1 MKVPKAIGAN
11 GKKAVN
17 TIDKVLLNFFRYS
30 TLAISTNQEVSV
42 SVIKV
47 IGLSVRKCNIK
58 VHSLDFYIFEL
69 I

>member
-47 IGLSVRKCNIK
+47 IGLSVR
-58 VHSLDFYIFEL
+58 
-69 I
+69 